1 MESPAI
7 AAIFILKRLENH
19 GMSTGAA
26 ANATFEKI
34 VGEFKVVFK
43 SKGLTP
49 PSLAPETVLDGSLGL
64 ESLDFAEVVVRL
76 EQVFGKDPFS
86 EGTIPEVRTLH
97 DLCTLY
103 ETAA

>member
-1 MESPAI
+1 M
-7 AAIFILKRLENH
+7 R
-19 GMSTGAA
+19 
-26 ANATFEKI
+26 
-34 VGEFKVVFK
+34 
-43 SKGLTP
+43 
-49 PSLAPETVLDGSLGL
+49 SLGL